1 MNFEENKGESVEL
14 NIPMSLPWGI
24 FEWYTPPPPHLQ
36 PVFGG
41 NIAGIDG
48 TFFNRGHHMAKLE
61 HES

>member
-24 FEWYTPPPPHLQ
+24 FEWHAPPHLQ

-41 NIAGIDG
+41 NIAGIDR

-61 HES
+61 YGS

>member
-24 FEWYTPPPPHLQ
+24 FEWYTPPPP
-36 PVFGG
+36 PPTSFGG

-61 HES
+61 YGS